1 MILKVTSRWVLPVG
15 TWNQTQAKDWRYDIR
30 RCKEMRLKKRGV
42 VVDDLSY
49 GDQVKRKEG
58 KSINRIPGEQPCSGG
73 RWKRRHPEGN

>member
-1 MILKVTSRWVLPVG
+1 MG
-15 TWNQTQAKDWRYDIR
+15 DIS
-30 RCKEMRLKKRGV
+30 KEMGLKKKKEG
-42 VVDDLSY
+42 VDDLSY